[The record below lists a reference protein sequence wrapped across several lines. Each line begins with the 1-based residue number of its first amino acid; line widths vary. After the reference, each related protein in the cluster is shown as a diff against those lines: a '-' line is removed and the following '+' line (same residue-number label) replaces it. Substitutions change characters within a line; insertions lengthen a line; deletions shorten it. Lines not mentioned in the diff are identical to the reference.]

1 MNQILGAID
10 IGTNSFHLVIAEV
23 DNKGIVRILTT
34 DREVVRLSRS
44 STDMKY
50 ITEESMQRG
59 IQVLQ
64 RFKKVCDNYRCSIR
78 AVGTSAT
85 REALNREEFISRV
98 YTQTGIKIEVV
109 SGFEESRLIYLG
121 AIQALPIYNKKILLI
136 DIGGGSTEFVIGYH
150 GNIIYANS
158 IKIGAVR
165 LTEKFFHKKLRYE
178 VIEQARLYIK
188 GMISNVTRF
197 FVNQRVDMVVGT
209 SGTIMAI
216 ATAVFLDDNKTTYEP
231 ANLNGYVIKRKEINK
246 ITSIIINSKTSE
258 LEKIRGIQK
267 ERRDI
272 IRAGALIFD
281 TIVKEFEIDKVVV
294 SSYALREGIIL
305 DTIDKEHNT
314 LINADMANVRY
325 RSIMNLGKLCNFDR
339 RHSEQVAKLAL
350 KIFDFLSDKY
360 NLDSKDKDFLE
371 AAALMHDIGS
381 HISHSQ
387 HHRHSYYLIIN
398 SDLLG
403 YNYNELEII
412 ANIARY
418 HRKSHPKIK
427 HEGYNKLD
435 YISKEKVKKLAGILR
450 IADGLDRGHCC
461 AIKDIEL
468 KLCKKLLTIIV
479 INTPGN
485 DASLE
490 IWAANNKKTLFE
502 ESFSLSVKIELK
514 NKL

>member
-1 MNQILGAID
+1 MNQVLGAID

-23 DNKGIVRILTT
+23 DNKGIVKVLTS

-64 RFKKVCDNYRCSIR
+64 RFKKVCDNYKCFIR

-85 REALNREEFISRV
+85 REALNRDEFITRV

-121 AIQALPIYNKKILLI
+121 ALQALPIYNKKILLI

-165 LTEKFFHKKLRYE
+165 LTEKFFHKKPSYE
-178 VIEQARLYIK
+178 VIDQAKLYIK

-197 FVNQRVDMVVGT
+197 LVNHRVEMVVGT

-216 ATAVFLDDNKTTYEP
+216 ANVIFLSENKTIQEP
-231 ANLNGYVIKRKEINK
+231 ANLNGYVIKQKAINK
-246 ITSIIINSKTSE
+246 IASKIYNSKMSE
-258 LEKIRGIQK
+258 LGQIKGIQK

-281 TIVKEFEIDKVVV
+281 TIVKELGIDKVVI

-314 LINADMANVRY
+314 LVNADMANVRY
-325 RSIMNLGKLCNFDR
+325 RSIMNLGKSCNFDKL
-339 RHSEQVAKLAL
+339 HSEQVAKIAL
-350 KIFDFLSDKY
+350 KIFDFLSNKY
-360 NLDSKDKDFLE
+360 NLDSKDKEFLE

-381 HISHSQ
+381 HISHFQ
-387 HHRHSYYLIIN
+387 HHRHSYYLIVN

-403 YNYNELEII
+403 YNYSDLEII

-427 HEGYNKLD
+427 HENYNKLD
-435 YISKEKVKKLAGILR
+435 YQSKEKVKKLAGILR
-450 IADGLDRGHCC
+450 IADGLDRGHCSVV
-461 AIKDIEL
+461 KDIEL
-468 KLCKKLLTIIV
+468 KLSRNALNITV
-479 INTPGN
+479 ITSAGS

-502 ESFSLSVKIELK
+502 ESFSLTVNIELK
-514 NKL
+514 K

>member
-1 MNQILGAID
+1 MNRVLGAID
-10 IGTNSFHLVIAEV
+10 IGTNSFHLVIAEI
-23 DNKGIVRILTT
+23 DNSGIVKVLTS

-50 ITEESMQRG
+50 ITEKSLQKG
-59 IQVLQ
+59 IQVLR
-64 RFKKVCDNYRCSIR
+64 RFKRVCDNYKCSVR
-78 AVGTSAT
+78 AVGTSAI
-85 REALNREEFISRV
+85 REALNKDEFISRV
-98 YTQTGIKIEVV
+98 YTETGIKIEVV

-121 AIQALPIYNKKILLI
+121 AIQSLPIYNKRILLI

-165 LTEKFFHKKLRYE
+165 LTEKFFRKKPSYK
-178 VIEQARLYIK
+178 IIDQARLYIK

-197 FVNQRVDMVVGT
+197 LVNQKVDMVVGT

-216 ATAVFLDDNKTTYEP
+216 ANIIFLNKNKTTPELS
-231 ANLNGYVIKRKEINK
+231 NLNGYIIKKEAINK
-246 ITSIIINSKTSE
+246 ITSLIINSKMSR
-258 LEKIRGIQK
+258 LKQIKGIQK
-267 ERRDI
+267 ERLDI
-272 IRAGALIFD
+272 MKAGALIFG
-281 TIVKEFEIDKVVV
+281 TIVKEFGLDKVTI

-314 LINADMANVRY
+314 LINANMANVRY
-325 RSIMNLGKLCNFDR
+325 RSIMNLGKMCNFDKV
-339 RHSEQVAKLAL
+339 HSEQVARLAL
-350 KIFDFLSDKY
+350 RIFDFLSDKY
-360 NLDSKDKDFLE
+360 NLTSKDKDFLE

-403 YNYNELEII
+403 YNYSELEVI

-435 YISKEKVKKLAGILR
+435 HLSREKVKKLAGILR
-450 IADGLDRGHCC
+450 IADGLDRGHCS
-461 AIKDIEL
+461 AVKDVEL
-468 KLCKKLLTIIV
+468 KLFKKLLV
-479 INTPGN
+479 ITVTSTPDN
-485 DASLE
+485 DVTLE
-490 IWAANNKKTLFE
+490 IWAANNKKALFE
-502 ESFSLSVKIELK
+502 EAFLLPVKIELK
-514 NKL
+514 K